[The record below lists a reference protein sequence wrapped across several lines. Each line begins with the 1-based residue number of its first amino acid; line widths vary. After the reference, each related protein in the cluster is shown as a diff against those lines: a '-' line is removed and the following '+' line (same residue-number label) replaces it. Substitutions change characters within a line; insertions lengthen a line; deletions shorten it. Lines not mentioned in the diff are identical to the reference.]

1 MPRIQLKDMNVDVVL
16 KDIKNVHLSV
26 YPPDGKVR
34 VSAPKGMKVD
44 TIRVYVISKLAWI
57 KKQQEK
63 LRAQERQSPR
73 EMLERESHYYQG
85 KRYMLEVVERQ
96 AKPVVE
102 LKHEYLVLYVRPG
115 SNTAK
120 RQEVLN
126 QWYRQQL
133 KDKVFSLI
141 RKYEKIS
148 GVQVAD
154 FDIRKMKTRWG
165 SCSFESGIIRINLEL
180 AKKPDECLEYI
191 VVHEI
196 MHLLEPS
203 HNKRFI
209 ALMDHFMP
217 KWQYYKDE
225 LNKLPVSH
233 EEWKY

>member
-1 MPRIQLKDMNVDVVL
+1 MPRIQLKDIDIDIVL

-57 KKQQEK
+57 KKQQQK
-63 LRAQERQSPR
+63 LRSQERQSPR
-73 EMLERESHYYQG
+73 EMIERESHYYQG

-96 AKPVVE
+96 AKPAIE
-102 LKHEYLVLYVRPG
+102 LKHDYLVLYVRPG
-115 SNTAK
+115 SSTSK
-120 RQEVLN
+120 RQEILN

-133 KDKVFSLI
+133 KDKVTSLI
-141 RKYEKIS
+141 CKYEKIS

-165 SCSFESGIIRINLEL
+165 SCSFESKIIRINLEL

-191 VVHEI
+191 VVHEM

-209 ALMDHFMP
+209 SLMDHFMP